1 MHISADVQKITGR
14 TEQLHIFCHVTGFT
28 SDYLSFI
35 VVEHI
40 RFFHRAIQMRAHTKR
55 ESAKPRKTGYK
66 MRKYTWNYFC
76 SLFTCTAVSAKSD
89 CHDTD
94 WQAVVWPWRASI
106 SRIIGLL
113 LALTSQSRP
122 LFKPTYE
129 DERLPYTT
137 LNNIALLLCLL
148 YIAAPMNDRCTRIFN
163 IAYRP
168 NLWVA
173 VTSSH
178 GLLVAVN
185 FRQRVDFVNV
195 VLCD

>member
-1 MHISADVQKITGR
+1 MHDAYISRRSENNRKNR
-14 TEQLHIFCHVTGFT
+14 TTPYILPRHWLYEW
-28 SDYLSFI
+28 LSQ
-35 VVEHI
+35 
-40 RFFHRAIQMRAHTKR
+40 FHSCGTYSVFSQSHSNEGTYKTWKC
-55 ESAKPRKTGYK
+55 ETAKVTGYK

-89 CHDTD
+89 CRDTD

-113 LALTSQSRP
+113 LALMSQSRP

-168 NLWVA
+168 
-173 VTSSH
+173 TC
-178 GLLVAVN
+178 G
-185 FRQRVDFVNV
+185 
-195 VLCD
+195 

>member
-1 MHISADVQKITGR
+1 
-14 TEQLHIFCHVTGFT
+14 
-28 SDYLSFI
+28 
-35 VVEHI
+35 
-40 RFFHRAIQMRAHTKR
+40 
-55 ESAKPRKTGYK
+55 

-76 SLFTCTAVSAKSD
+76 SLFPCTAVSAKSD
-89 CHDTD
+89 CRDTD

-185 FRQRVDFVNV
+185 FLQWIDFVNV
-195 VLCD
+195 VLCDELTSLVATSWLDWCDERCNGVTGTSIRLLDVDYCPRLRRVFRDIMVGVNADA